1 MFKRIKGILVG
12 VTLVIILVG
21 CISFGS
27 TPTERLTQVSGE
39 TPTQAPTKVPT
50 RAPTEAP
57 TQAPAEVPTVML
69 TATPA
74 EPASTVTVPPAQ
86 ESSPAFEPVVG
97 LEPVVDGLSAPL
109 ALMPSGDGSG
119 RRFVMDQTGQ
129 IWVLTPQGALL
140 DEPFLDVSDRMVAL
154 SSSYDER
161 GLLGLAFHPNWAE
174 NRRFYVYYSAPLR
187 PEAPSGW
194 DHTSHVSE
202 FVVSEGDPNVAD
214 PNSER
219 VLLQVDQPQ
228 SNHNGG
234 QIAFGSDGY
243 LYIPL
248 GDGGGANDTGGGHN
262 PDIGNG
268 QDTSVWLGSILRIDV
283 DGGPPYGI
291 PPDNPFAGEEGREEI
306 WAYGFRNPYRI
317 AFDAAGERQLF
328 VGDVG
333 QNLWEEVDIV
343 IRGGNYGWNIKEGT
357 HCFDPQN
364 PNALPE
370 QCPDSGPLGEPL
382 RDPIIEYQNANA
394 PGGLGLAVVGG
405 IVYRGSALPV
415 FQGRYVFG
423 DWSTRFG
430 QGDGILLVAT
440 PPETEETMW
449 SFEELRITARD
460 NGRLGRYLLS
470 FGQDADLELYVLAS
484 DATGPAGDTG
494 QVFKIV
500 PPPE

>member
-1 MFKRIKGILVG
+1 
-12 VTLVIILVG
+12 
-21 CISFGS
+21 
-27 TPTERLTQVSGE
+27 
-39 TPTQAPTKVPT
+39 
-50 RAPTEAP
+50 
-57 TQAPAEVPTVML
+57 
-69 TATPA
+69 
-74 EPASTVTVPPAQ
+74 
-86 ESSPAFEPVVG
+86 
-97 LEPVVDGLSAPL
+97 
-109 ALMPSGDGSG
+109 
-119 RRFVMDQTGQ
+119 
-129 IWVLTPQGALL
+129 
-140 DEPFLDVSDRMVAL
+140 
-154 SSSYDER
+154 
-161 GLLGLAFHPNWAE
+161 
-174 NRRFYVYYSAPLR
+174 
-187 PEAPSGW
+187 
-194 DHTSHVSE
+194 
-202 FVVSEGDPNVAD
+202 
-214 PNSER
+214 
-219 VLLQVDQPQ
+219 
-228 SNHNGG
+228 
-234 QIAFGSDGY
+234 
-243 LYIPL
+243 
-248 GDGGGANDTGGGHN
+248 
-262 PDIGNG
+262 
-268 QDTSVWLGSILRIDV
+268 VWLGSILRIDV

-291 PPDNPFAGEEGREEI
+291 PPDNPFVGEEGREEI

-343 IRGGNYGWNIKEGT
+343 TLGGNYGWNIKEGT

-364 PNALPE
+364 PNAPPE
-370 QCPDSGPLGEPL
+370 ECPDSGPLGEPL

-405 IVYRGSALPV
+405 IVYRGSALPA

-440 PPETEETMW
+440 PPETEGTMW